1 MERTFT
7 AQTNLSSYNNDS
19 YKPGSSFKRILW
31 FVLGRVF
38 INTYLPIPQKI
49 KFLVL
54 RAFGS
59 KIGQRVVLKPRVNIK
74 YPWFLT
80 IGNDVWI
87 GEKVWID
94 NLAQVTIQDHVCL
107 SQACY
112 LLTGNH
118 DFTKSSFDL
127 ITKPITIEQG
137 AWIGAQAVVCPGVTV
152 GTHAVLTV
160 SSVAV
165 KNLDAYSINQG
176 NPAVYIKQRHIKS

>member
-7 AQTNLSSYNNDS
+7 AQTKLSSYNNDS
-19 YKPGSSFKRILW
+19 YKPGSGLKRILW
-31 FVLGRVF
+31 FIIGRIF

-49 KFLVL
+49 KLFVL
-54 RAFGS
+54 TLFGA
-59 KIGQRVVLKPRVNIK
+59 KIGQGVVLKPRVNIK
-74 YPWFLT
+74 YPWFLS

-94 NLAQVTIQDHVCL
+94 NLAFVTIQDNVCL

-118 DFTKSSFDL
+118 DYTKSSFDL

-152 GTHAVLTV
+152 GSHAVLTV

-165 KNLDAYSINQG
+165 KNLESYSIYQG
-176 NPAVYIKQRHIKS
+176 NPAVYIKQRHIKN